1 MFNGMLLWDKKS
13 PGNRIVR
20 GTFRPDNEPGV
31 RGSPILRRIPI
42 SYLDFLREVVATA
55 PLTWEEQAMLDR
67 ILRERVPGETEQ
79 VTRRLVES
87 LVERGKLIVME
98 RTRNGSHEW
107 LRLRDPERKLRARI
121 RLSLQPRAPETRA
134 VPLPLDPSSKTGFR
148 YHEVQGLLA
157 IQASL
162 VTHDRVLTPRDL
174 VPRMEK
180 TLQDLVPATSVWFQ
194 PLEKPPGEDW
204 PTPPTRNGFPMSFPE
219 HEPLARQRD
228 RLVLFPDLGKDGSF
242 LIEGL
247 GDEAT
252 GWRGLLVL
260 RHPDREHFTRE
271 RMAVAHLVA
280 QHFQT
285 LISMS
290 LRLQGLIF
298 YDFLTGV
305 YNRSYFEEQLAR
317 EIAVADRRGQSLA
330 LLIIDIDDFKAF
342 NTRHGYEGGDRVL
355 ATVACVLRSAL
366 RHTDT
371 LARYGGEEFAA
382 ILSPPVP
389 LEEARLIAERLRSEV
404 GNEPLTMRSLDG
416 KTVAERVTVS
426 VGGVLYPSGGRTVRD
441 LWNGAN
447 RLLLEAKSRGKNQV
461 RFTGDN

>member
-1 MFNGMLLWDKKS
+1 M
-13 PGNRIVR
+13 R
-20 GTFRPDNEPGV
+20 G
-31 RGSPILRRIPI
+31 GSALRRVPI
-42 SYLDFLREVVATA
+42 SYHDFLREVVATA
-55 PLTWEEQAMLDR
+55 ALTWEEQALLDR
-67 ILRERVPGETEQ
+67 VLRDGRPGEMEQ
-79 VTRRLVES
+79 ATRKLVES

-98 RTRNGSHEW
+98 RTRDGGHEW
-107 LRLRDPERKLRARI
+107 LRLRDPDRKLRARI
-121 RLSLQPRAPETRA
+121 RLSLQPHAPEART

-157 IQASL
+157 IQGSL
-162 VTHDRVLTPRDL
+162 VSHDRVLTPRDL
-174 VPRMEK
+174 VQKMEK
-180 TLQDLVPATSVWFQ
+180 TLQDLVPAASAWFQ

-204 PTPPTRNGFPMSFPE
+204 PAPPAHNGFPASFPE
-219 HEPLARQRD
+219 QEPLARQRD
-228 RLVLFPDLGKDGSF
+228 RLVLYPDLGKDGSF

-260 RHPDREHFTRE
+260 RHPEREHFTRE
-271 RMAVAHLVA
+271 RLAVAHLVA
-280 QHFQT
+280 QHFQS
-285 LISMS
+285 LISTS
-290 LRLQGLIF
+290 IRLQGLIF

-330 LLIIDIDDFKAF
+330 LLIVDIDDFKSF

-371 LARYGGEEFAA
+371 LARYGGEEFAV

-404 GNEPLTMRSLDG
+404 GNEPMTMRSLDG

-441 LWNGAN
+441 LWNSAN

-461 RFTGDN
+461 RFAGDD